1 MIAPVSN
8 ARRSAISSTVDPR
21 ETLMRITIRPKRIQ
35 HTGIDDTFRT
45 LAARK
50 RDDQEFDTTGQFQNV
65 GHEFVGKIGSPG
77 DIKIGDCT
85 IERGKA
91 LGDSR
96 ANAPHPD
103 DTHGLAGDP
112 RYERH
117 AAFGPISFTQK
128 SVSTRDSPCDRQQ
141 QTDSHVGDISSQHVR
156 CVGHPNP
163 IRRGEG
169 EIDRIR
175 TNAVARHNLEL
186 GNRLHR
192 GWPVPSRARPRNSKC
207 HARNRRRWRPPR
219 APPGG
224 QPAPMRHDAA

>member
-1 MIAPVSN
+1 
-8 ARRSAISSTVDPR
+8 
-21 ETLMRITIRPKRIQ
+21 MRITIRPKRIQ

-186 GNRLHR
+186 GK
-192 GWPVPSRARPRNSKC
+192 S
-207 HARNRRRWRPPR
+207 
-219 APPGG
+219 
-224 QPAPMRHDAA
+224 PAPRMACAVTRASSKLQVPCSQSTKMASAPSSTRRTASPYEA